1 MIKRDYYEVLGVP
14 RSATSDEIKKAYRRM
29 ALQYH
34 PDKNPGNKE
43 AEESFK
49 AAAEAYSVLIDPEKK
64 SIYDQFGHDGLS
76 GHGFSGFSG
85 FNSTIFEDFEDIL
98 GNFFSFSFGDIFG
111 TRSRGRTQ
119 RARGRDLAL
128 EMNLSLEE
136 AAVGVEREIKLNRIE
151 YCPDCKGSRMAP
163 GSQKNTCPQCQGR
176 GQVRYQQGFF
186 SLARTCSA
194 CRGEGEII
202 ASPCPECRGTG
213 HIRIKKSLQV
223 KIPAGIDDG
232 MKLRL
237 EAEGDVGDLGA
248 PRGDLFVLIKLK
260 KHKFF
265 EREGSDLMCQVSL
278 SFSRAALGSEIEIPT
293 LDGKEIL
300 EIPPGTQP
308 GKVLKIKGKGIKDV
322 HRQRKGDLYI
332 KINVKTPENLTKKQK
347 EMLREFAKSRGDNLD
362 DIDRNI
368 LEKVK
373 NIFH

>member
-1 MIKRDYYEVLGVP
+1 MTKRDYYEVLGVT
-14 RSATSDEIKKAYRRM
+14 RSATADEIKKAYRQM
-29 ALQYH
+29 ALKYH

-76 GHGFSGFSG
+76 GQGFSGFSG

-111 TRSRGRTQ
+111 SRSRGRSQ

-128 EMNLSLEE
+128 ELDLTLEE
-136 AAVGVEREIKLNRIE
+136 AAVGIEREIKINRVDF
-151 YCPDCKGSRMAP
+151 CPDCHGSRMAP
-163 GSQKNTCPQCQGR
+163 GSQKSTCPQCQGR

-202 ASPCPECRGTG
+202 NSPCPGCRGTG

-237 EAEGDVGDLGA
+237 EAEGDVGDQGA
-248 PRGDLFVLIKLK
+248 PRGDLFVLIRLK

-265 EREGSDLMCQVSL
+265 EREGSDLICQASL
-278 SFSRAALGSEIEIPT
+278 SFSRAALGSEIEIST
-293 LDGKEIL
+293 LDGKEVL
-300 EIPPGTQP
+300 TIPPGTQP
-308 GKVLKIKGKGIKDV
+308 GHVLKLKGKGIKDV

-332 KINVKTPENLTKKQK
+332 KINVKTPENLTKKEK
-347 EMLREFAKSRGDNLD
+347 ELLKEFANARGENLD
-362 DIDRNI
+362 TIDRNI
-368 LEKVK
+368 LDKVK